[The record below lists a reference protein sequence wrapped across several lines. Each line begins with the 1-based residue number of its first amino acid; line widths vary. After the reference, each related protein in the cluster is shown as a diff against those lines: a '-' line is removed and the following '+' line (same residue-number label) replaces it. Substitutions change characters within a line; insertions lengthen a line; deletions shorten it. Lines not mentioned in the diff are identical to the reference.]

1 MLDVF
6 FYLTGVCVVSRR
18 RFLPK
23 NISITVWR
31 PGDWGL
37 QAGPSCSW
45 AFSSPCASSTHWVNI
60 DPLHQRRSSWSWH
73 SLLPACSGLG
83 SCSERAGVCGAEALR
98 PVRVLLP
105 VSSHHRSRLAF
116 LPSTGGCGSGGAR
129 SGPGVPGPLKTS
141 GQKERVTVEEGT
153 KVLGHVSRGV
163 GQCCPALHKAKF
175 TVLLSEVR
183 GVPVF
188 HQGSLIWT
196 S

>member
-1 MLDVF
+1 MQRGEQLVPFKTKSGDTLEILYLGELTAEVWELIMIGWLQMFAVVLDVF

-18 RFLPK
+18 RCLPK

-31 PGDWGL
+31 PGDWGP

-60 DPLHQRRSSWSWH
+60 DPLRQRRSCWSWH

-83 SCSERAGVCGAEALR
+83 SRSERAGVCGAEALR

-129 SGPGVPGPLKTS
+129 SGPGVPSTIKTS
-141 GQKERVTVEEGT
+141 GQKERVTV
-153 KVLGHVSRGV
+153 
-163 GQCCPALHKAKF
+163 
-175 TVLLSEVR
+175 
-183 GVPVF
+183 
-188 HQGSLIWT
+188 
-196 S
+196 